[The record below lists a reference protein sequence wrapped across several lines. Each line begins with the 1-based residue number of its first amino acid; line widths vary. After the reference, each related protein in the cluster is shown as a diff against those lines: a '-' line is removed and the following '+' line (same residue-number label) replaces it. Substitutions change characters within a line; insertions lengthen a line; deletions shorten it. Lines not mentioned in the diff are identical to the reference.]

1 MATRLDKL
9 AVRYRPPSTSLRST
23 SGGVRRVEAIAVL
36 GRAVRTTRGVT
47 GLAIVGFVVLVA
59 VVGPLVAPD
68 SSTTFVTLPFARLSG
83 ATLLGGHTLGRDV
96 RSSMDELARAGG
108 RGLHRGSGPG

>member
-1 MATRLDKL
+1 MATRFDKL

-23 SGGVRRVEAIAVL
+23 SGGVRRVEAAVL

-83 ATLLGGHTLGRDV
+83 STLLGGHTLGRDV